1 MAGGH
6 PHARHHRRDARA
18 HDALARDHHAAL
30 LAHADPAVQAA
41 RRAARAV
48 AQRDC
53 GRRRSGRRAM
63 LCPAG
68 ARSGVAVDLEVDHVA
83 ASSTGANRSGEY
95 HSSGSGLVAPVAQ
108 AATNSPV
115 AGANP
120 MPAPSWPVATQMF
133 GASPNGPMIGT

>member
-1 MAGGH
+1 MTLIPAHATGVT
-6 PHARHHRRDARA
+6 HARTTPSPSTTTRHSWQTPIPQYRPRGEPPGLSRNATRP
-18 HDALARDHHAAL
+18 AAIS
-30 LAHADPAVQAA
+30 AA
-41 RRAARAV
+41 P
-48 AQRDC
+48 
-53 GRRRSGRRAM
+53 M
-63 LCPAG
+63 LCPAS
-68 ARSGVAVDLEVDHVA
+68 ARDRLAVDEDLDHVA

-133 GASPNGPMIGT
+133 GASANGPMIGT